1 MAKRF
6 GGVKGDTKRPP
17 SLQMEEYVQKAKAM
31 FGDLG
36 LHQDFEE
43 LDSVIGRTGSRPS
56 DL

>member
-1 MAKRF
+1 
-6 GGVKGDTKRPP
+6 
-17 SLQMEEYVQKAKAM
+17 M

-43 LDSVIGRTGSRPS
+43 LDSVIGRTGGGPS